1 MDIFGGILN
10 AVDDFFYTP
19 QEAAADE
26 AKKLTA
32 QAQIAQ
38 AQAQIAQAQA
48 QNAQAGS
55 VQTYLL
61 YGLGA
66 VAVLVVGVL
75 AYKLIR

>member
-38 AQAQIAQAQA
+38 AQAQIAQA
-48 QNAQAGS
+48 GS

-66 VAVLVVGVL
+66 VAVLVVGIL